1 MIVKSL
7 IRLESYFPTRV
18 LLDTAMSFSTVTY
31 DTRRAERIAD
41 EQREKQEKLAILNN
55 KIAKIDKIKQEHE
68 QLVVDR
74 QKRRLSEM
82 QPPTHIGG
90 YSSFNSASISPKNS
104 MKASVGTFGSA
115 AKSTATTPKMWRRT
129 VSRQIRL
136 LHPL

>member
-1 MIVKSL
+1 MLPLFIVLAPAFLHGQRSSGFLIAKSL
-7 IRLESYFPTRV
+7 IRLESYFPNRV

-55 KIAKIDKIKQEHE
+55 KIAKIDKIKQKHE

-82 QPPTHIGG
+82 QPPSH
-90 YSSFNSASISPKNS
+90 Y
-104 MKASVGTFGSA
+104 
-115 AKSTATTPKMWRRT
+115 WR
-129 VSRQIRL
+129 IL
-136 LHPL
+136 FF